1 MARLFFFLMVCFCPY
16 ICYGQQVSIEN
27 IRDLSSDLT
36 ARTYPR
42 KDLNGNRCAVIKI
55 IGNAEVLSVSGN
67 IIGDLVNKGN
77 EYWAYLTPNTKMVV
91 LNIKGAKPVK
101 INFEG
106 SGVTLLSGNTYELSF
121 EYIDDTKTVLTSG
134 ITLLFNSD
142 VTVLNPKQKEML
154 LTLIKTVRDN
164 MPNAS
169 VSVMSFICRDIGTYG
184 YAMELSNR
192 RAKETGAFLEKNG
205 LRRDQI
211 VEITGGESAYSNYS
225 DKGVVIVEIRK

>member
-1 MARLFFFLMVCFCPY
+1 MVCFCPF
-16 ICYGQQVSIEN
+16 ICYGQQVSIEG

-42 KDLNGNRCAVIKI
+42 KDLNGNKCAVLKI

-77 EYWAYLTPNTKMVV
+77 EYWAYLTPNTKMVL

-101 INFEG
+101 VNFEEK
-106 SGVTLLSGNTYELSF
+106 GVALLPGNTYELSF

-134 ITLLFNSD
+134 ITLLFNSE
-142 VTVLNPKQKEML
+142 VTALNPKQKEML
-154 LTLIKTVRDN
+154 LTLIKTVKDN

-169 VSVMSFICRDIGTYG
+169 VSVRSFMCRDIGTYN
-184 YAMELSNR
+184 YAMALANR

-205 LRRDQI
+205 LSRDRI
-211 VEITGGESAYSNYS
+211 IEETIGGSVYSNYV
-225 DKGVVIVEIRK
+225 DKGVVIVEISKQE

>member
-1 MARLFFFLMVCFCPY
+1 MARIIFLLIVCFCPF
-16 ICYGQQVSIEN
+16 ICYGQQVSIEG
-27 IRDLSSDLT
+27 IRELSTDLT

-77 EYWAYLTPNTKMVV
+77 EYWAYLAPNTKVV
-91 LNIKGAKPVK
+91 LLNIKGAKPVK
-101 INFEG
+101 INFEE
-106 SGVTLLSGNTYELSF
+106 SEVTLLSGNTYELSF
-121 EYIDDTKTVLTSG
+121 EYIDDTKTLLTSG

-225 DKGVVIVEIRK
+225 DKGVVIVDIRK